1 MVNRRDIGSLVG
13 LGAAAA
19 AMATGS
25 AVSQAVA
32 QTQPSESTF
41 AQIRRT
47 KKLRIAGIVGTEP
60 YYHKDI
66 ATGQWS
72 GFCVSM
78 ATDLAK
84 ALEAEIEI
92 IESTWGNS
100 VLDLQSN
107 KIDIM
112 FGLSPTPSRALVAEF
127 TRPIMNNTF
136 TIIAKPGFE
145 PKAWDDLNNPEVRVA
160 VDIGSTHDLY
170 ARRTLPKA
178 TLVALKTPDEA
189 VLAVQSGR
197 ADCLIQVAM
206 LSLVTVRKNA
216 KVGKVL
222 IPTPIAAQPTCCGVR
237 VDTDTRFRTY
247 VDNWLE
253 YSRALGALREVDS
266 LQPAAR
272 QHRRAGHSAR
282 TAILIPDLPSS
293 HATRAVSFLRQR

>member
-1 MVNRRDIGSLVG
+1 MVNRREIGSLVG

-19 AMATGS
+19 AIAAGS
-25 AVSQAVA
+25 TVTQAAA
-32 QTQPSESTF
+32 QAQPGESTF

-72 GFCVSM
+72 GFCVAM

-84 ALEAEIEI
+84 SLEAEVEI
-92 IESTWGNS
+92 VESTWGNS

-112 FGLSPTPSRALVAEF
+112 FGLSPTPSRALIVEF

-145 PKAWDDLNNPEVRVA
+145 PKTWDDLNKPDVRVA

-170 ARRTLPKA
+170 ARRILPKA

-189 VLAVQSGR
+189 VLAVQAGR

-206 LSLVTVRKNA
+206 LSLVTVKKNA
-216 KVGKVL
+216 KVGKVI
-222 IPTPIAAQPTCCGVR
+222 IPTPVAAQPTCCGVR
-237 VDTDTRFRTY
+237 VDVDTRFRTY

-253 YSRALGALREVDS
+253 YSRALGALREWILGS
-266 LQPAAR
+266 LALVNIQEQDVPPGL
-272 QHRRAGHSAR
+272 Q
-282 TAILIPDLPSS
+282 
-293 HATRAVSFLRQR
+293 F

>member
-19 AMATGS
+19 AMAAGS

-32 QTQPSESTF
+32 QTPPAESTF

-84 ALEAEIEI
+84 ALEAEVEI

-112 FGLSPTPSRALVAEF
+112 FGLSPTPSRALIVEF

-136 TIIAKPGFE
+136 TVIAKSGFE
-145 PKAWDDLNNPEVRVA
+145 PKTWEDLNKPEVRVA

-189 VLAVQSGR
+189 VLAVQAGR

-206 LSLVTVRKNA
+206 LSLVTVKKNA
-216 KVGKVL
+216 KVGKVV
-222 IPTPIAAQPTCCGVR
+222 IPTPVASQPTCCGVR
-237 VDTDTRFRTY
+237 VDVDTRFRTY

-253 YSRALGALREVDS
+253 YSRSLGALREWILSS
-266 LQPAAR
+266 LSLVNIGEQD
-272 QHRRAGHSAR
+272 
-282 TAILIPDLPSS
+282 IPPGLQ
-293 HATRAVSFLRQR
+293 F

>member
-1 MVNRRDIGSLVG
+1 MVNRREIGSLVG

-19 AMATGS
+19 AIAASS
-25 AVSQAVA
+25 AVSPALA
-32 QTQPSESTF
+32 QSQPESTF

-78 ATDLAK
+78 ATELAK
-84 ALEAEIEI
+84 AMEAEVEI

-100 VLDLQSN
+100 VLDLQAN

-112 FGLSPTPSRALVAEF
+112 FGLSPTPSRALIVEF

-145 PKAWDDLNNPEVRVA
+145 PKSWDDLNKPEVKVA

-178 TLVALKTPDEA
+178 TLVALKSPDEA

-206 LSLVTVRKNA
+206 LSLVTVKKNA
-216 KVGKVL
+216 KVGKVI
-222 IPTPIAAQPTCCGVR
+222 IPTPVAAQPTCCGVR
-237 VDTDTRFRTY
+237 VDSDTRFRTY

-253 YSRALGALREVDS
+253 YSRALGALREWILGS
-266 LQPAAR
+266 LSLVNIQE
-272 QHRRAGHSAR
+272 QD
-282 TAILIPDLPSS
+282 IPPGLQ
-293 HATRAVSFLRQR
+293 F

>member
-1 MVNRRDIGSLVG
+1 LEKGEFNMVTRREIGSLVG

-19 AMATGS
+19 VIADAAG
-25 AVSQAVA
+25 SQAVA
-32 QTQPSESTF
+32 QTTPSAAPASGESTF

-66 ATGQWS
+66 VTGQWS

-84 ALEAEIEI
+84 SLEAEVEI

-100 VLDLQSN
+100 VLDLQAN

-112 FGLSPTPSRALVAEF
+112 FGLSPTPSRALIVEF

-136 TIIAKPGFE
+136 TVIAKSEFE
-145 PKAWDDLNNPEVRVA
+145 PKSWEDLNKPEVRVA
-160 VDIGSTHDLY
+160 VDIGSTHDLF

-178 TLVALKTPDEA
+178 TLVALKSPDDA

-206 LSLVTVRKNA
+206 LSLVTVKKNTR
-216 KVGKVL
+216 VGKVI
-222 IPTPIAAQPTCCGVR
+222 IPTPVASQPTCCGVR
-237 VDTDTRFRTY
+237 VDVDSRFRTY

-253 YSRALGALREVDS
+253 YNRSLRALREWIVSS
-266 LQPAAR
+266 LALVGIQE
-272 QHRRAGHSAR
+272 QD
-282 TAILIPDLPSS
+282 IPPGLQ
-293 HATRAVSFLRQR
+293 F

>member
-1 MVNRRDIGSLVG
+1 MG

-19 AMATGS
+19 ALAAGS
-25 AVSQAVA
+25 VASPALAQSQ
-32 QTQPSESTF
+32 PESTF

-78 ATDLAK
+78 ATELAK
-84 ALEAEIEI
+84 AMEAEVEI

-100 VLDLQSN
+100 VLDLQAN

-112 FGLSPTPSRALVAEF
+112 FGLSPTPSRALIVEF

-136 TIIAKPGFE
+136 TIIAKSGFE
-145 PKAWDDLNNPEVRVA
+145 PKSWDDLNKPEVKVA

-178 TLVALKTPDEA
+178 TLVALKSPDEA

-206 LSLVTVRKNA
+206 LSLVTVKKNA
-216 KVGKVL
+216 KVGKVI
-222 IPTPIAAQPTCCGVR
+222 IPTPVAAQPTCCGVR
-237 VDTDTRFRTY
+237 VDSDTRFRTY

-253 YSRALGALREVDS
+253 YSRALGALREWILGS
-266 LQPAAR
+266 LSLVNIQE
-272 QHRRAGHSAR
+272 QD
-282 TAILIPDLPSS
+282 IPPGLQ
-293 HATRAVSFLRQR
+293 F

>member
-1 MVNRRDIGSLVG
+1 MVTRREIGSLVG

-19 AMATGS
+19 IIADS
-25 AVSQAVA
+25 AGHQAVA
-32 QTQPSESTF
+32 QTAPAAPASGETTF

-47 KKLRIAGIVGTEP
+47 RKLRIAGIVGTEP

-84 ALEAEIEI
+84 SLEAEVEI
-92 IESTWGNS
+92 IESSWGNS
-100 VLDLQSN
+100 VLDLQAN

-112 FGLSPTPSRALVAEF
+112 FGLSPTPSRALIVEF

-136 TIIAKPGFE
+136 TIIAKSGFE
-145 PKAWDDLNNPEVRVA
+145 PTSWEDLNKPEVRVA
-160 VDIGSTHDLY
+160 VDIGSTHDLF

-178 TLVALKTPDEA
+178 TLVALKSPDDA

-197 ADCLIQVAM
+197 AECLIQVAM
-206 LSLVTVRKNA
+206 LSLVTVKKNT
-216 KVGKVL
+216 KVGKVI
-222 IPTPIAAQPTCCGVR
+222 IPTPVVAQPTCCGVR
-237 VDTDTRFRTY
+237 IDGDSRFRTY

-253 YSRALGALREVDS
+253 YNRSLRALREWIVSS
-266 LQPAAR
+266 LSLVGIQE
-272 QHRRAGHSAR
+272 QD
-282 TAILIPDLPSS
+282 IPPGLQ
-293 HATRAVSFLRQR
+293 F

>member
-19 AMATGS
+19 ALAAGS
-25 AVSQAVA
+25 VASPALAQSQ
-32 QTQPSESTF
+32 PESTF

-78 ATDLAK
+78 ATELAK
-84 ALEAEIEI
+84 AMEAEVEI

-100 VLDLQSN
+100 VLDLQAN

-112 FGLSPTPSRALVAEF
+112 FGLSPTPSRALIVEF

-136 TIIAKPGFE
+136 TIIAKSGFE
-145 PKAWDDLNNPEVRVA
+145 PKSWDDLNKPEVKVA

-178 TLVALKTPDEA
+178 TLVALKSPDEA

-216 KVGKVL
+216 KVGKVI
-222 IPTPIAAQPTCCGVR
+222 IPTPVAAQPTCCGVR
-237 VDTDTRFRTY
+237 VDSDTRFRTY

-253 YSRALGALREVDS
+253 YSRALGALREWILGS
-266 LQPAAR
+266 LSLVNIQE
-272 QHRRAGHSAR
+272 QD
-282 TAILIPDLPSS
+282 IPPGLQ
-293 HATRAVSFLRQR
+293 F